1 MKISYL
7 HRLHIW
13 VVLPDEHWGKADVFV
28 NDIISRCV
36 DIGNGV
42 ERLNVIP
49 CTVIHVVSSS
59 AREESEI
66 PRDTMIIDD

>member
-1 MKISYL
+1 M
-7 HRLHIW
+7 
-13 VVLPDEHWGKADVFV
+13 VLPDEHWGKADVFV

-36 DIGNGV
+36 DIGDGV
-42 ERLNVIP
+42 ERLKVIP